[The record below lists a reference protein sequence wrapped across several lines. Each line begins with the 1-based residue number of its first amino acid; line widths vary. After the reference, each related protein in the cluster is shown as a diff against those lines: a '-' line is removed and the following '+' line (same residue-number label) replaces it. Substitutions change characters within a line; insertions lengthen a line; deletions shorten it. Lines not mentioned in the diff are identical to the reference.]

1 VIGWSRVIGKPNF
14 HHGGA
19 EARRRGGAE
28 KTLERR
34 LSSLPGPMEIGC
46 YISAGATE
54 MTDFDDKKPDGPLT
68 PKQEAQARLL
78 TAAQLR
84 RIDDCL
90 LSHMSHQ
97 WRKVAYVI
105 GQTMKEIYD
114 EFPGIPDVFY
124 GLRIKHLA
132 ESGAIEAAGNLGR
145 MRFSEIR
152 LPEPEIKHRQTKGQW
167 FSTLSA
173 VRRIANL

>member
-1 VIGWSRVIGKPNF
+1 MS
-14 HHGGA
+14 
-19 EARRRGGAE
+19 
-28 KTLERR
+28 
-34 LSSLPGPMEIGC
+34 
-46 YISAGATE
+46 
-54 MTDFDDKKPDGPLT
+54 DFDDKKPDGPLT
-68 PKQEAQARLL
+68 PKQEAQAGLL

-90 LSHMSHQ
+90 LSHTSHQ

-114 EFPGIPDVFY
+114 EFPGVPDVFY

-145 MRFSEIR
+145 MRWR
-152 LPEPEIKHRQTKGQW
+152 AATNYTR
-167 FSTLSA
+167 A
-173 VRRIANL
+173 RREN